1 LRIAVI
7 GMGYVGITTAASLG
21 ELGHQV
27 IGVDI
32 DELKIEQLKKGELS
46 IYEPLVET
54 TIQKLIRQ
62 SGLHFTTSMKE
73 AVEGSEVLF
82 LTVGTPS
89 LPDGRPNMTYIEAAA
104 IEIGR
109 HMTKYSVIVD
119 KSTVPVGTTDDVQSI
134 ITKQLKLRELRVDFD
149 VVSNPEFLQ
158 EGKALQNAIKP
169 DRIILGCSSPKAA
182 KIMLEMYE
190 KVEAP
195 ILVTNPRAAEM
206 IKYASNALLA
216 TKISFINEI
225 ARLCDRSAVDVS
237 EVAKGMGM
245 DNRIGP
251 SFLQAGI
258 GYGGSC
264 FPKDVAALIA
274 MGRETSTD
282 TTLLESVHEVNQTQ
296 MNWFLDQVKQG
307 LGGLNGKRITLLGMA
322 FKPDTDDIRE
332 APSLKIIA
340 GFLNEGAV
348 INGFDP
354 VVNNKVKDMFPRVT
368 VSEDA
373 YQAVEEADA
382 VVLCTEWKEI
392 INLDWREIKS
402 LMRGDFIFDGR
413 NALDRTMLRT
423 EGFRYWGV
431 GRDLCQ
437 ETT

>member
-54 TIQKLIRQ
+54 AIQKLIRQ
-62 SGLHFTTSMKE
+62 SGLHFTTSIKE

-119 KSTVPVGTTDDVQSI
+119 KSTVPVGTTDIVQAI
-134 ITKQLKLRELRVDFD
+134 INDQLKLRELRVAFD

-158 EGKALQNAIKP
+158 EGKALQNAKKP
-169 DRIILGCSSPKAA
+169 DRILLGCSSSRATE
-182 KIMLEMYE
+182 IMLEVYQ
-190 KVEAP
+190 KVDAP
-195 ILVTNPRAAEM
+195 KLVTSPRAAEM
-206 IKYASNALLA
+206 IKYASNAFLA
-216 TKISFINEI
+216 TKISFINEM
-225 ARLCDRSAVDVS
+225 ARLCDRLAVDVS

-245 DNRIGP
+245 DSRIGP

-264 FPKDVAALIA
+264 FPKDVSALVA
-274 MGRETSTD
+274 MGREANMD
-282 TTLLESVHEVNQTQ
+282 TILLEGVQEVNQTQ
-296 MNWFLDQVKQG
+296 MDWFLDQVKQC

-340 GFLNEGAV
+340 RILNEGAV
-348 INGFDP
+348 INAYDP
-354 VVNNKVKDMFPRVT
+354 VVNNKVKDMFPIVT
-368 VSEDA
+368 VCEDA
-373 YQAVEEADA
+373 YQAAEKADA
-382 VVLCTEWKEI
+382 VIICTEWHEI
-392 INLDWREIKS
+392 INLDWRKMKS

-413 NALDRTMLRT
+413 NVLDRTLLRT
-423 EGFRYWGV
+423 EGFQYWGV
-431 GRDLCQ
+431 GRSWYRK
-437 ETT
+437 TT